1 MATQQIHWGAT
12 GSSTQ
17 FAGSAANYSFV
28 QGPAYNIT
36 RKITAIRIRMALGTT
51 ITSLK
56 IFIIDAATQEILHI
70 SDPVT
75 TFVDETYK
83 AAVCD
88 TNMILTAPF
97 RIGFAPL
104 DGAFGDNKIL
114 DPADVVTPYSDFGT
128 AFTYASLSI
137 GATWTGPYHESSRSF
152 GSQVEYEDS
161 VPTYDYTDIR
171 QVNWNPPS
179 GGGNTIAANAYQNS
193 FIQSQAYST
202 YEGLITKVEA
212 KIHPTSTMGST
223 RIFLMNAITNEVV
236 YVSGAISVPT
246 SKIVECYPNITLSAP
261 FKVGLAPLTGN
272 FYGWG
277 QGDPGEIL
285 PQGVQS
291 GTPSYSV
298 MTVGSIWSLTT
309 NYSSYSFASR
319 VSFQVTRGPVNYD
332 GDTINLP
339 KQGVR
344 SSDDSGIVLT
354 ASQPGSRGHDY
365 SGRQPSIKLGIKE
378 LRLCDGRRISLLQG
392 TRNNKQSLGCNITE
406 LSEGVRN
413 YRHFEGIAINPPRPT
428 SNAEYKYDLLITP
441 THQHKSANVS
451 LNLSRKDHVVTPGQ
465 YSISVGNNN
474 LVGFYGADQDINNI
488 SLSINPSQLEFGVNK
503 GKVNFKYPDGSKDYI
518 DFDILKEEVKR
529 SSVERLFRYYDGGYS
544 GSKTD
549 ASVIYKDIY
558 PCFLVPDAT
567 QSTVIKTTD
576 YTSISLQKYNEIQ
589 GVNVGAS
596 GAKILVS
603 FNKGITWKSYIDS
616 SWQTVDIS
624 NIANQGMTSN
634 TINGITLAQWSGIFT
649 ATSLDFAIYL
659 DNAISNYADYNAK
672 VLKGSYTGTTSY
684 QYLYPSTGYRI
695 SDVTY
700 YLRGTGG
707 STTTFPNDYAM
718 LYGYLASDPA
728 TLILSEASSSSS
740 TMKIGTFTFPQEL
753 DYRNYLMYYK
763 GSSNPT
769 CSLSAVYEAP
779 LMAYLKSINIQIT
792 PNLKTGYAFIM

>member
-1 MATQQIHWGAT
+1 M
-12 GSSTQ
+12 
-17 FAGSAANYSFV
+17 
-28 QGPAYNIT
+28 
-36 RKITAIRIRMALGTT
+36 
-51 ITSLK
+51 
-56 IFIIDAATQEILHI
+56 
-70 SDPVT
+70 
-75 TFVDETYK
+75 
-83 AAVCD
+83 
-88 TNMILTAPF
+88 
-97 RIGFAPL
+97 
-104 DGAFGDNKIL
+104 
-114 DPADVVTPYSDFGT
+114 
-128 AFTYASLSI
+128 
-137 GATWTGPYHESSRSF
+137 
-152 GSQVEYEDS
+152 
-161 VPTYDYTDIR
+161 PTYDYTDIR

-179 GGGNTIAANAYQNS
+179 GGGNIIAANAYQNS

-223 RIFLMNAITNEVV
+223 RIFLMNAISNEVL

-261 FKVGLAPLTGN
+261 FIVGLAPLTGN

-277 QGDPGEIL
+277 SGDPGEAL

-291 GTPSYSV
+291 GTPSYSA

-309 NYSSYSFASR
+309 NYPSYSFASR
-319 VSFQVTRGPVNYD
+319 VSFQVTRGPVNYA
-332 GDTINLP
+332 GDAINLP
-339 KQGVR
+339 EQGVR
-344 SSDDSGIVLT
+344 SSDDFGVLLT

-365 SGRQPSIKLGIKE
+365 SGRQLSIKLGIKE
-378 LRLCDGRRISLLQG
+378 LRLRDGRSISLLQG
-392 TRNNKQSLGCNITE
+392 TRNNKQSLGYNIVK
-406 LSEGVRN
+406 LSEGARS
-413 YRHFEGIAINPPRPT
+413 YRHFEGITINPPRST

-451 LNLSRKDHVVTPGQ
+451 LTLSRKGHVVTPGQ

-503 GKVNFKYPDGSKDYI
+503 GKINFKYPDGSRDYI

-529 SSVERLFRYYDGGYS
+529 TSVERLFRYYDGGYS

-558 PCFLVPDAT
+558 PCFLVPDAA

-603 FNKGITWKSYIDS
+603 FNKGLTWKSYIGS

-634 TINGITLAQWSGIFT
+634 TMNGITLAQWSGIFT
-649 ATSLDFAIYL
+649 PTSLDFAIL
-659 DNAISNYADYNAK
+659 IDNSISTAINPWGIYQGYSGSVTSGNSATYTPISSQGIYSI
-672 VLKGSYTGTTSY
+672 SYTVRGK
-684 QYLYPSTGYRI
+684 
-695 SDVTY
+695 DV
-700 YLRGTGG
+700 TGG
-707 STTTFPNDYAM
+707 SSTIRAYNNDNVLVNSDFASYESVSTGSWN
-718 LYGYLASDPA
+718 YGNFNSNRPTYVTIASTRNNGDYGSA
-728 TLILSEASSSSS
+728 TMSVNVAP
-740 TMKIGTFTFPQEL
+740 KI
-753 DYRNYLMYYK
+753 
-763 GSSNPT
+763 
-769 CSLSAVYEAP
+769 
-779 LMAYLKSINIQIT
+779 AYLKSINVQIT